1 MTRIKSLLQLA
12 VALAA
17 VSSIV
22 VPCAV
27 LAQRSPADGFP
38 SRPVTMVHP
47 FTPGGPGD
55 NEFRLYADRLLAN
68 LGQPFVF
75 DFRPGAAATI
85 GIAYVLK
92 AAPDGYTLL
101 APNGG
106 IAVTPNFYPAFN
118 ENVIKSLAPVTEFSK
133 SYTGVLVSQAVLS
146 KVQSL
151 QDLLAYAR
159 ANPGALNCNTSGAGG
174 IAHTV
179 CVALATA
186 MNIRITPVHYKGV
199 AQGQIDLIGG
209 RTQVSGGTLFN
220 AMSNIKSGKLRV
232 IAILGPDRS
241 PLMPEI
247 RTSHEQGYNVD
258 FPVWQGA
265 FAPPGTPQPIV
276 DKLSAEFG
284 KVVRA
289 PDVVKQLEALGNA
302 PVASTPEVFRAK
314 LASELAYWK
323 KIITE
328 NDIKAE
334 N

>member
-1 MTRIKSLLQLA
+1 MRVLQSLL
-12 VALAA
+12 
-17 VSSIV
+17 S
-22 VPCAV
+22 CAV
-27 LAQRSPADGFP
+27 VFLILVSGAALAQRSPADGFP
-38 SRPVTMVHP
+38 SRPVTMVYP
-47 FTPGGPGD
+47 FAAGGPGD

-68 LGQPFVF
+68 LGQPFVL

-101 APNGG
+101 APNAG
-106 IAVTPNFYPAFN
+106 ITVIPNFYPAFN
-118 ENVIKSLAPVTEFSK
+118 ENVIKSLAPVTQFSK
-133 SYTGVLVSQAVLS
+133 SFTGVLVSQAVLS

-159 ANPGALNCNTSGAGG
+159 ANPGALNCNTAGAGG
-174 IAHTV
+174 ITHTV

-209 RTQVSGGTLFN
+209 RTQVSGGTLFA
-220 AMSNIKSGKLRV
+220 AMPNIKSGKLRV

-258 FPVWQGA
+258 FPVWQGV
-265 FAPPGTPQPIV
+265 FAPPGTPLPIV
-276 DKLSAEFG
+276 EKLSAEFA
-284 KVVRA
+284 KVVRM
-289 PDVVKQLEALGNA
+289 PEVIKQLETLGNA
-302 PVASTPEVFRAK
+302 PVASTPEVFRATV
-314 LASELAYWK
+314 ASELGYWK
-323 KIITE
+323 KIIQD

>member
-1 MTRIKSLLQLA
+1 MRVMKLLLGCTVA
-12 VALAA
+12 VAMALPDLAF
-17 VSSIV
+17 
-22 VPCAV
+22 
-27 LAQRSPADGFP
+27 AQRSPADGFP
-38 SRPVTMVHP
+38 SRPVTMVYP
-47 FTPGGPGD
+47 FAAGGPGD

-101 APNGG
+101 APNAG
-106 IAVTPNFYPAFN
+106 ITVIPNFYPAFN
-118 ENVIKSLAPVTEFSK
+118 ENVIKSLVPVTEFSK
-133 SYTGVLVSQAVLS
+133 SYTGVLVSQAVLP

-151 QDLLAYAR
+151 PDLLAHAK
-159 ANPGALNCNTSGAGG
+159 ANPGALNCNTAGAGG
-174 IAHTV
+174 ITHTV

-186 MNIRITPVHYKGV
+186 MNIKITPVHYKGV

-209 RTQVSGGTLFN
+209 RTQVSGGTLFA
-220 AMSNIKSGKLRV
+220 AMPNIKSGKLRV

-276 DKLSAEFG
+276 EKLSAEFG
-284 KVVRA
+284 KVVRM
-289 PDVVKQLEALGNA
+289 PEVVKQLETLGNA

-314 LASELAYWK
+314 VASELAYWK